1 MESLYEYWECFN
13 RLCASCPQHQIT
25 NQLLIQYFCEGLL
38 PSDRSIVDAA
48 SGGALVNKTPTNAK
62 ELISNMAQNTQLSGI
77 RKNQLRRVN
86 EISNGTSVESQL
98 SQITNMLNKLVTGG
112 VQSTV
117 TCNIYCLEGHVFYA
131 CPNLQG
137 VNFNAVFPRAV
148 K

>member
-1 MESLYEYWECFN
+1 MNGESLYEYWERFN

-77 RKNQLRRVN
+77 RKNQLR
-86 EISNGTSVESQL
+86 
-98 SQITNMLNKLVTGG
+98 
-112 VQSTV
+112 
-117 TCNIYCLEGHVFYA
+117 
-131 CPNLQG
+131 
-137 VNFNAVFPRAV
+137 
-148 K
+148 